1 MYTLVEFDSTST
13 ATLLVNDGSGNSTTV
28 GDDVTLRYG
37 YAFTY
42 KVFRDSNHVWMQVT
56 SIIPEPS
63 TYGLIGGAALAL
75 FLAAARRRKKKM
87 NPAGEISPETQEKA

>member
-37 YAFTY
+37 YSFTY
-42 KVFRDSNHVWMQVT
+42 KVFRDGNHIWMQVT
-56 SIIPEPS
+56 NIIPEPS

-75 FLAAARRRKKKM
+75 LLAGARRRKKRT
-87 NPAGEISPETQEKA
+87 NRTGGTSPEAHEKA